1 MANMMTLEVVS
12 PERLVL
18 YTPAEYVSLPSIEGL
33 YGILPRHAPML
44 VALKTGVVH
53 YRDGG
58 ARRGVA
64 IRGGF
69 AEVSYAKVV
78 VLAEHAELPED
89 IDVVEAE
96 RQRAEAR
103 AIIEAGGD
111 QAEVKLARERLEV
124 ALTRLRTAKN
134 E

>member
-1 MANMMTLEVVS
+1 MTLEVVS

-18 YTPAEYVSLPSIEGL
+18 HTPVEYVSLPSIEGL

-44 VALKTGVVH
+44 IALKTGVVH
-53 YRDGG
+53 YREGG
-58 ARRGVA
+58 VKRGVA

-69 AEVSYAKVV
+69 AEVNEHQVV
-78 VLAEHAELPED
+78 VLAEQAELPED
-89 IDVVEAE
+89 IDVAEAE

-124 ALTRLRTAKN
+124 ALARLRTAKN